1 MQAEKF
7 FDFLKPRD
15 NQMKP
20 VSKRI
25 LNAPMAI
32 RLAALVL
39 GLGLLLTAGPVQAD
53 WWRMGKELLTTLGQ
67 SQTSELG
74 LGEIS
79 AGLKEAL
86 KVGTERVV
94 GQLGRQDGFNNDPAI
109 HIPLP
114 RKLET
119 VKSVLAKVGYAS
131 MLDDLELRLNRAAE
145 TATPKAKELLWQA
158 ITEMTLEDAKA
169 IYNGPEDAATRY
181 FEARMTGPLTE
192 SMRPLVEES
201 LSQAGAVQ
209 AFDSVMGKYRALPL
223 VRDVK
228 TDLTGYV
235 LEKGLAGIFL
245 YLGQEEAAIRRDPAK
260 RSTEILKRVF
270 GPR

>member
-1 MQAEKF
+1 MEPM
-7 FDFLKPRD
+7 L
-15 NQMKP
+15 
-20 VSKRI
+20 KRI
-25 LNAPMAI
+25 LKAPKAI
-32 RLAALVL
+32 CSAALLV
-39 GLGLLLTAGPVQAD
+39 GLGLYLTAGPVQAD
-53 WWRMGKELLTTLGQ
+53 WWQMGKDLLSTLGQ
-67 SQTSELG
+67 SQTGELG

-94 GQLGRQDGFNNDPAI
+94 GQLGRPDGFNNDPAI

-114 RKLET
+114 EKLQT
-119 VKSVLAKVGYAS
+119 VKTVLSRVGLGS

-158 ITEMTLEDAKA
+158 IAEMTLEDAKA
-169 IYNGPEDAATRY
+169 IYSGPEDAATRY
-181 FEARMTGPLTE
+181 FAARMTGPLTE

-201 LSQAGAVQ
+201 LAQAGAVQ
-209 AFDSVMGKYRALPL
+209 AFDSLMGKYRALPL

-235 LEKGLAGIFL
+235 LEKGLAGIFH
-245 YLGQEEAAIRRDPAK
+245 YLAQEEAAIRRDPAK
-260 RSTEILKRVF
+260 RSTELLKRVF
-270 GPR
+270 AAR